1 MKRIDIVL
9 GVIRNPTGDK
19 VLIARRPQGSHLGG
33 LWEFPGGKVRDGETA
48 LGALKREL
56 YEEVN
61 ITAGRCTPLISFDYD
76 YPGRSLR
83 FEVWKVRSWT
93 GEVAGK
99 EGQETRWA
107 DTASLSVADFP
118 PANRGVIAACKLPGT
133 YLITPDL
140 ESYSPVFM
148 EKLDACLAAGVK
160 LVQFR
165 SKSGNDHKPA
175 VMEMIEACRRHGA
188 GLMVNSTP
196 EFAVEAGA
204 DGVHL
209 TSARL
214 LRLAERPLPA
224 GVRVAASCHGPEEL
238 SHAVKVGVDFCV
250 LSPVRKPSGK
260 PGIPLGWDR
269 FSGMA
274 GSVPIPVYALGGMR
288 LSDLDTARRH
298 GAQGIAL
305 ISEVWDRPDAT
316 ATLRALCGKIQKS

>member
-9 GVIRNPTGDK
+9 GVIFNVSGDK
-19 VLIARRPQGSHLGG
+19 VLIARRPRDSHLGG
-33 LWEFPGGKVRDGETA
+33 LWEFPGGKVKEGEAA
-48 LGALKREL
+48 LDALKREL

-61 ITAGRCTPLISFDYD
+61 IVAGHCTPLISFDYD
-76 YPGRSLR
+76 YPDRSLR
-83 FEVWKVRSWT
+83 FGVWNVQRWT

-99 EGQETRWA
+99 EGQATRWV
-107 DTASLSVADFP
+107 DTASLSVEDFP
-118 PANRGVIAACKLPGT
+118 PANTGVIAACKLPGT

-148 EKLDACLAAGVK
+148 EKLSACLAAGVK

-188 GLMVNSTP
+188 ELMVNSTP
-196 EFAVEAGA
+196 EFAVEVGA

-214 LRLAERPLPA
+214 LQLTERPLPA

-269 FSGMA
+269 FSGMV
-274 GSVPIPVYALGGMR
+274 SRIPVPVYALGGMK
-288 LSDLDTARRH
+288 LPDLDAARQH

-305 ISEVWDRPDAT
+305 ISDVWDRPDAT